1 MPTKA
6 TTPRTPR
13 KTRARKSTAKVN
25 KTIKE
30 VQAVLDAPTPKSLDK
45 VLPPL
50 NTPVAK
56 SVVTE
61 DVKQE
66 SKVKTV
72 VNKIQQ
78 LNGIDFVILPLIYL
92 EAFVVNFLQNLD
104 VKVPERV
111 AIK

>member
-1 MPTKA
+1 MPTASTAKRS
-6 TTPRTPR
+6 TTPRKRRTR
-13 KTRARKSTAKVN
+13 KTSTTVSKS
-25 KTIKE
+25 I
-30 VQAVLDAPTPKSLDK
+30 
-45 VLPPL
+45 PL
-50 NTPVAK
+50 NTPVAEPI
-56 SVVTE
+56 VTE

-92 EAFVVNFLQNLD
+92 EAFVVNFLQNLE

>member
-1 MPTKA
+1 MPTASTAKRS
-6 TTPRTPR
+6 TTPRKRRTR
-13 KTRARKSTAKVN
+13 KTSTTVVKSA
-25 KTIKE
+25 
-30 VQAVLDAPTPKSLDK
+30 
-45 VLPPL
+45 PL

-56 SVVTE
+56 PIVTE